1 MKSGN
6 SSEQCRDSDS
16 PTGSIP
22 DSNGERSCAKQQQ
35 RQMIQ
40 KEQTNLTVE
49 WNIVNVS
56 CTSKSVKRKSVSKE
70 AWNESSRLQVQH
82 KSVKA
87 IFKSEPEDEHDDQQ
101 VAFQVQ
107 SQQCC
112 YSVSCNC

>member
-40 KEQTNLTVE
+40 KEQTNLTG
-49 WNIVNVS
+49 
-56 CTSKSVKRKSVSKE
+56 
-70 AWNESSRLQVQH
+70 
-82 KSVKA
+82 
-87 IFKSEPEDEHDDQQ
+87 
-101 VAFQVQ
+101 
-107 SQQCC
+107 
-112 YSVSCNC
+112 